1 VKADS
6 SAVKK
11 RDSRTGFRH
20 PNRESFLQKISRRGG
35 RGLSKQP
42 SWTPDAGSA
51 FRSIPARYR
60 GLRAVAVLL
69 VVLLHAFSGCDAGRL
84 HRRRYLFRHFG
95 LPDHRHHRARTV
107 VGTVQPA
114 LQFYGRR
121 IRRIFPDRCACAVL
135 ALGWLWMLPVA

>member
-20 PNRESFLQKISRRGG
+20 PNSESLLQKISRRGG

-60 GLRAVAVLL
+60 GPARGGRAAGRAVARPFAMPGGFIGVDIFFAISGFLITGIIVRELL
-69 VVLLHAFSGCDAGRL
+69 SGRFSL
-84 HRRRYLFRHFG
+84 
-95 LPDHRHHRARTV
+95 
-107 VGTVQPA
+107 
-114 LQFYGRR
+114 LQFYRRR